1 MSNFAYKRGVAS
13 GEKMSE
19 GGTITPETQ
28 IKELTE
34 KLEEETDRLLKLYA
48 AYEQQEAELRDTKAE
63 VEVLEKEIVERE
75 IEKES
80 LEALLTEKDAR
91 IRELEMRAGK
101 AGKQVEHLEPELRK
115 MEEKFTREKDRLG
128 KVFSIAEELDNDLRL
143 AVVELQTRDEWY
155 MDHMSLF
162 EDLNKAIKRRYEM
175 IEAAAEAERQ
185 SQHMGRAIAERMDEM
200 VEARA
205 AEMTIEEATEIDS
218 TESEE
223 KSSEDEAAVESAES
237 EEEEWNWSEQVLTGV
252 MEKNGI
258 TDRDAFIEFAKSYD
272 MDGNRYLK
280 GSELGAAA
288 SDFVAKDAPVEEPS
302 EETPSE
308 EVSQVPQSDSEEQSD
323 NDREPEVVW
332 RNTSDSQG
340 NQ

>member
-1 MSNFAYKRGVAS
+1 
-13 GEKMSE
+13 MSE

-34 KLEEETDRLLKLYA
+34 KLEEETERLLKLYA

-91 IRELEMRAGK
+91 IRDLEMK
-101 AGKQVEHLEPELRK
+101 ASKSSKQVEHLEPELQK
-115 MEEKFTREKDRLG
+115 MEEKFSREKDRLG

-143 AVVELQTRDEWY
+143 AVVELQTRDDWY

-205 AEMTIEEATEIDS
+205 AEMTLEEASEIESVESENASTSSDETS
-218 TESEE
+218 TE
-223 KSSEDEAAVESAES
+223 ESG
-237 EEEEWNWSEQVLTGV
+237 EEEWTWSESVLAGV
-252 MEKNGI
+252 MQKNNI
-258 TDRDAFIEFAKSYD
+258 TDREAFIEFAKSYD
-272 MDGNRYLK
+272 MDGNQYLK

-288 SDFVAKDAPVEEPS
+288 ADFAAKDQPAEESPAE
-302 EETPSE
+302 EETPDEEESTEGSSE
-308 EVSQVPQSDSEEQSD
+308 DDEK
-323 NDREPEVVW
+323 EPEVVW
-332 RNTSDSQG
+332 RNSGDSQDD
-340 NQ
+340 Q

>member
-1 MSNFAYKRGVAS
+1 
-13 GEKMSE
+13 MSE
-19 GGTITPETQ
+19 AGTITPETQ

-91 IRELEMRAGK
+91 IRDLEMK
-101 AGKQVEHLEPELRK
+101 ASKSSKQVEHLEPELQK
-115 MEEKFTREKDRLG
+115 MEEKFSREKDRLG

-143 AVVELQTRDEWY
+143 AVVELNTRDEWY
-155 MDHMSLF
+155 MAHMSLF

-185 SQHMGRAIAERMDEM
+185 SQHMGRAITERMEEM

-205 AEMTIEEATEIDS
+205 AEMTIEEASEIES
-218 TESEE
+218 VESENTPE
-223 KSSEDEAAVESAES
+223 TNDETAS
-237 EEEEWNWSEQVLTGV
+237 EESDDDDWNWSEQVLLGV

-258 TDRDAFIEFAKSYD
+258 TDRDAFVEFAKSYD
-272 MDGNRYLK
+272 MDGNKYLK

-288 SDFVAKDAPVEEPS
+288 IDFMAKDTPPEEDTAEDVSLEEPAAETSS
-302 EETPSE
+302 EEDS
-308 EVSQVPQSDSEEQSD
+308 SDDED
-323 NDREPEVVW
+323 KEPEVVW
-332 RNTSDSQG
+332 RNSGDSE
-340 NQ
+340 

>member
-1 MSNFAYKRGVAS
+1 MSDA
-13 GEKMSE
+13 
-19 GGTITPETQ
+19 GTITPETQ

-91 IRELEMRAGK
+91 IRDLEMK
-101 AGKQVEHLEPELRK
+101 ASKSSKQVEHLEPELQK

-143 AVVELQTRDEWY
+143 AVVELNTRDEWY
-155 MDHMSLF
+155 MAHMSLF

-185 SQHMGRAIAERMDEM
+185 SQHMGRAIAERMEEM

-205 AEMTIEEATEIDS
+205 AEMTIEEASEIES
-218 TESEE
+218 TESETAPE
-223 KSSEDEAAVESAES
+223 TTEEGGTEEAADD
-237 EEEEWNWSEQVLTGV
+237 EWNWSEQVLLGV
-252 MEKNGI
+252 MQKNGI

-272 MDGNRYLK
+272 MDGNKYLK

-288 SDFVAKDAPVEEPS
+288 ADFAAKDTPAEESPAEEPAVEEAAAEETS
-302 EETPSE
+302 EESSE
-308 EVSQVPQSDSEEQSD
+308 SDD
-323 NDREPEVVW
+323 KEPAVVW
-332 RNTSDSQG
+332 RNSGDSENSQ
-340 NQ
+340 

>member
-1 MSNFAYKRGVAS
+1 MSDA
-13 GEKMSE
+13 
-19 GGTITPETQ
+19 GTITPETQ

-34 KLEEETDRLLKLYA
+34 KLEEETDRLLKLYS

-91 IRELEMRAGK
+91 IRDLEMK
-101 AGKQVEHLEPELRK
+101 ASKSSKQVEHLEPELQK
-115 MEEKFTREKDRLG
+115 MEEKFSREKDRLG

-143 AVVELQTRDEWY
+143 AVVELSTRDEWY
-155 MDHMSLF
+155 MAHMSLF

-185 SQHMGRAIAERMDEM
+185 SQHMGRAITERMEEM

-205 AEMTIEEATEIDS
+205 AEMTLEEATDIE
-218 TESEE
+218 TA
-223 KSSEDEAAVESAES
+223 EAENISPAT
-237 EEEEWNWSEQVLTGV
+237 EEESTTEEESDDDDWNWSEQVLLGV

-258 TDRDAFIEFAKSYD
+258 TDRDAFVEFAKSYD

-288 SDFVAKDAPVEEPS
+288 VDFVAKDAPSEEESDEGISLEEPAA
-302 EETPSE
+302 EES
-308 EVSQVPQSDSEEQSD
+308 SSDGD
-323 NDREPEVVW
+323 KEPEVVW
-332 RNTSDSQG
+332 RNSGDTE
-340 NQ
+340 

>member
-1 MSNFAYKRGVAS
+1 
-13 GEKMSE
+13 MSE
-19 GGTITPETQ
+19 NGTITPETQ
-28 IKELTE
+28 NKELTE
-34 KLEEETDRLLKLYA
+34 KLAEETERLLILMG
-48 AYEQQEAELRDTKAE
+48 AYEKQERELVSTKAE
-63 VEVLEKEIVERE
+63 IEVLEKEIVERE

-91 IRELEMRAGK
+91 IRDLEMK
-101 AGKQVEHLEPELRK
+101 ASKSSKQVEHLEPELQK
-115 MEEKFTREKDRLG
+115 MEEKFSREKDRLG

-143 AVVELQTRDEWY
+143 AVIELQTRDDWY
-155 MDHMSLF
+155 MEHMSLF

-205 AEMTIEEATEIDS
+205 AEMTLEEASGIESTESAETADSADEAES
-218 TESEE
+218 TESEDGE
-223 KSSEDEAAVESAES
+223 ED
-237 EEEEWNWSEQVLTGV
+237 EWNWSESVLTGV

-258 TDRDAFIEFAKSYD
+258 TDRDAFVEFAKSYD

-288 SDFVAKDAPVEEPS
+288 VDFMAKDAPAEEPAAEEPAAEEPAAEEPS
-302 EETPSE
+302 G
-308 EVSQVPQSDSEEQSD
+308 DK
-323 NDREPEVVW
+323 EPEVVW
-332 RNTSDSQG
+332 RNSGASDG

>member
-1 MSNFAYKRGVAS
+1 MSDA
-13 GEKMSE
+13 
-19 GGTITPETQ
+19 GTITPETQ

-34 KLEEETDRLLKLYA
+34 KLEEETDRLLKLYS

-91 IRELEMRAGK
+91 IRDLEMK
-101 AGKQVEHLEPELRK
+101 ASKSSKQVEHLEPELQK
-115 MEEKFTREKDRLG
+115 MEEKFSREKDRLG

-143 AVVELQTRDEWY
+143 AVVELSTRDEWY
-155 MDHMSLF
+155 MAHMSLF

-185 SQHMGRAIAERMDEM
+185 SQHMGRAITERMEEM

-205 AEMTIEEATEIDS
+205 AEMTLEEATDIE
-218 TESEE
+218 TA
-223 KSSEDEAAVESAES
+223 EAENISPAT
-237 EEEEWNWSEQVLTGV
+237 EEESPTEEESDDDDWNWSEQVLLGV

-258 TDRDAFIEFAKSYD
+258 TDRDAFVEFAKSYD

-288 SDFVAKDAPVEEPS
+288 VDFVAKDAPSEEESDEGISLEEPAA
-302 EETPSE
+302 EEPAAE
-308 EVSQVPQSDSEEQSD
+308 ESSSDGD
-323 NDREPEVVW
+323 KEPEVVW
-332 RNTSDSQG
+332 RNSGDTE
-340 NQ
+340 

>member
-1 MSNFAYKRGVAS
+1 
-13 GEKMSE
+13 MSE
-19 GGTITPETQ
+19 AGTITPETQ

-91 IRELEMRAGK
+91 IRDLEMK
-101 AGKQVEHLEPELRK
+101 ASKSSKQVEHLEPELQK

-155 MDHMSLF
+155 MSHMSLF
-162 EDLNKAIKRRYEM
+162 EDLNKAIQRRYEM

-185 SQHMGRAIAERMDEM
+185 SQHMGRAITERMEEM

-205 AEMTIEEATEIDS
+205 AEMTLEEASEIETVETES
-218 TESEE
+218 TESP
-223 KSSEDEAAVESAES
+223 EDAAEVEAS
-237 EEEEWNWSEQVLTGV
+237 EEEEWKWSEQVLVGV
-252 MEKNGI
+252 MQKNGI

-272 MDGNRYLK
+272 MDGNNYLK

-288 SDFVAKDAPVEEPS
+288 VDFVAKDKPEETATVEETAEEAPTAEEESS
-302 EETPSE
+302 ETE
-308 EVSQVPQSDSEEQSD
+308 DK
-323 NDREPEVVW
+323 EPEVIW
-332 RNTSDSQG
+332 RNSSDSQES
-340 NQ
+340 Q

>member
-1 MSNFAYKRGVAS
+1 
-13 GEKMSE
+13 MSE

-34 KLEEETDRLLKLYA
+34 KLEEETERLLKLYA

-91 IRELEMRAGK
+91 IRDLEMK
-101 AGKQVEHLEPELRK
+101 ASKSSKQVEHLEPELQK
-115 MEEKFTREKDRLG
+115 MEEKFSREKDRLG

-143 AVVELQTRDEWY
+143 AVVELQTRDDWY

-205 AEMTIEEATEIDS
+205 AEMTLEEASEIESVESENASASSDETS
-218 TESEE
+218 TE
-223 KSSEDEAAVESAES
+223 ESG
-237 EEEEWNWSEQVLTGV
+237 EEEWTWSESVLAGV
-252 MEKNGI
+252 MQKNNI
-258 TDRDAFIEFAKSYD
+258 TDREAFIEFAKSYD
-272 MDGNRYLK
+272 MDGNQYLK

-288 SDFVAKDAPVEEPS
+288 ADFAAKDQPAEESPAE
-302 EETPSE
+302 EETPDEEESTEGSSE
-308 EVSQVPQSDSEEQSD
+308 DDEK
-323 NDREPEVVW
+323 EPEVVW
-332 RNTSDSQG
+332 RNSGDSQDD
-340 NQ
+340 Q

>member
-1 MSNFAYKRGVAS
+1 MSDA
-13 GEKMSE
+13 
-19 GGTITPETQ
+19 GTITPETQ

-91 IRELEMRAGK
+91 IRDLEMK
-101 AGKQVEHLEPELRK
+101 ASKSSKQVEHLEPELQK

-143 AVVELQTRDEWY
+143 AVVELNTRDEWY
-155 MDHMSLF
+155 MAHMSLF

-185 SQHMGRAIAERMDEM
+185 SQHMGRAIAERMEEM

-205 AEMTIEEATEIDS
+205 AEMTMEEATEI
-218 TESEE
+218 
-223 KSSEDEAAVESAES
+223 ESAES
-237 EEEEWNWSEQVLTGV
+237 EPAAETTEEATTEDTGEEEWNWSEQVLLGV
-252 MEKNGI
+252 MQKNGI

-272 MDGNRYLK
+272 MDGNKYLK

-288 SDFVAKDAPVEEPS
+288 ADFVAKDAPAEEAPAEEAAVEEAPAEESTES
-302 EETPSE
+302 E
-308 EVSQVPQSDSEEQSD
+308 DK
-323 NDREPEVVW
+323 EPAVVW
-332 RNTSDSQG
+332 RNSGDSEDSQ
-340 NQ
+340 

>member
-1 MSNFAYKRGVAS
+1 MSDV
-13 GEKMSE
+13 
-19 GGTITPETQ
+19 GTITPETQ

-34 KLEEETDRLLKLYA
+34 KLEEETERLLKLYA

-91 IRELEMRAGK
+91 IRDLEMK
-101 AGKQVEHLEPELRK
+101 ASKSSKQVEHLEPELQK

-143 AVVELQTRDEWY
+143 AVVELNTRDEWY
-155 MDHMSLF
+155 MAHMSLF

-185 SQHMGRAIAERMDEM
+185 SQHMGRAITERMEEM

-205 AEMTIEEATEIDS
+205 AEMTLEEASEIESVETENTPETTEES
-218 TESEE
+218 SATEESE
-223 KSSEDEAAVESAES
+223 DD
-237 EEEEWNWSEQVLTGV
+237 EWNWSEQVLTGV
-252 MEKNGI
+252 MQKNGI

-272 MDGNRYLK
+272 MDGNKYLK

-288 SDFVAKDAPVEEPS
+288 ADFVAKDAPAEEAPAG
-302 EETPSE
+302 ETPAE
-308 EVSQVPQSDSEEQSD
+308 EEQEESSSD
-323 NDREPEVVW
+323 DDKEPEVVW
-332 RNTSDSQG
+332 RNSGDSQ
-340 NQ
+340 

>member
-1 MSNFAYKRGVAS
+1 MSDA
-13 GEKMSE
+13 
-19 GGTITPETQ
+19 GTITPETQ

-91 IRELEMRAGK
+91 IRDLEMK
-101 AGKQVEHLEPELRK
+101 ASKSSKQVEHLEPELQK

-143 AVVELQTRDEWY
+143 AVVELNTRDEWY

-205 AEMTIEEATEIDS
+205 AEMTLEEASEIES
-218 TESEE
+218 TEAENAPEATDDATATEE
-223 KSSEDEAAVESAES
+223 SGDED
-237 EEEEWNWSEQVLTGV
+237 WTWSEQVLSGV
-252 MEKNGI
+252 MQKNGI

-272 MDGNRYLK
+272 MDGNKYLK

-288 SDFVAKDAPVEEPS
+288 ADFVAKDAPAEESGEDDSAEEPAA
-302 EETPSE
+302 EEPAAE
-308 EVSQVPQSDSEEQSD
+308 EPTAEESAEDDSK
-323 NDREPEVVW
+323 EPEVVW
-332 RNTSDSQG
+332 RNSGDSE
-340 NQ
+340 

>member
-1 MSNFAYKRGVAS
+1 MSDA
-13 GEKMSE
+13 
-19 GGTITPETQ
+19 GTITPETQ

-91 IRELEMRAGK
+91 IRDLEMK
-101 AGKQVEHLEPELRK
+101 ASKSSKQVEHLEPELQK

-143 AVVELQTRDEWY
+143 AVVELNTRDEWY
-155 MDHMSLF
+155 MAHMSLF

-185 SQHMGRAIAERMDEM
+185 SQHMGRAIAERMEEM

-205 AEMTIEEATEIDS
+205 AEMTMEEATEIES
-218 TESEE
+218 TESESVAE
-223 KSSEDEAAVESAES
+223 ATEEAATEETG
-237 EEEEWNWSEQVLTGV
+237 EEEWNWSEQVLLGV
-252 MEKNGI
+252 MQKNGI

-272 MDGNRYLK
+272 MDGNKYLK

-288 SDFVAKDAPVEEPS
+288 ADFVAKDAPA
-302 EETPSE
+302 EETPAGEEAVDETPAEESAESE
-308 EVSQVPQSDSEEQSD
+308 DK
-323 NDREPEVVW
+323 EPAVVW
-332 RNTSDSQG
+332 RNSSESENSQ
-340 NQ
+340 

>member
-1 MSNFAYKRGVAS
+1 
-13 GEKMSE
+13 MSE
-19 GGTITPETQ
+19 TGTITPETQ

-34 KLEEETDRLLKLYA
+34 KLEEETERLLKLYA

-91 IRELEMRAGK
+91 IRDLEMK
-101 AGKQVEHLEPELRK
+101 ASKSSKQVEHLEPELQK
-115 MEEKFTREKDRLG
+115 MEEKFSREKDRLG

-143 AVVELQTRDEWY
+143 AVIELQTRDDWY
-155 MDHMSLF
+155 MEHMSLF

-205 AEMTIEEATEIDS
+205 AEMTLEEASGIESKESEVTADSADEAES
-218 TESEE
+218 TESEDGE
-223 KSSEDEAAVESAES
+223 ED
-237 EEEEWNWSEQVLTGV
+237 EWNWSESVLTGV

-258 TDRDAFIEFAKSYD
+258 TDRDAFVEFAKPYD

-280 GSELGAAA
+280 GSE
-288 SDFVAKDAPVEEPS
+288 
-302 EETPSE
+302 
-308 EVSQVPQSDSEEQSD
+308 
-323 NDREPEVVW
+323 
-332 RNTSDSQG
+332 
-340 NQ
+340 

>member
-1 MSNFAYKRGVAS
+1 
-13 GEKMSE
+13 MSE

-34 KLEEETDRLLKLYA
+34 KLEEETERLLKLYA

-91 IRELEMRAGK
+91 IRDLEMK
-101 AGKQVEHLEPELRK
+101 AGKSSKQGEHLEPELQK

-143 AVVELQTRDEWY
+143 AVIELQTRDDWY
-155 MDHMSLF
+155 MEHMSLF

-185 SQHMGRAIAERMDEM
+185 SQHMGRAIAERMEEM

-205 AEMTIEEATEIDS
+205 AEMTL
-218 TESEE
+218 
-223 KSSEDEAAVESAES
+223 DEASEIESTDDSPAASPDATDAET
-237 EEEEWNWSEQVLTGV
+237 EENEEDEWNWSESVLVGV

-258 TDRDAFIEFAKSYD
+258 TDRDAFVEFAKSYD
-272 MDGNRYLK
+272 MDGNKYLK

-288 SDFVAKDAPVEEPS
+288 VDFVAKDAPAPAEEPAEEPAEAEQTS
-302 EETPSE
+302 E
-308 EVSQVPQSDSEEQSD
+308 DK
-323 NDREPEVVW
+323 EPEVVW
-332 RNTSDSQG
+332 RNSGNSDG